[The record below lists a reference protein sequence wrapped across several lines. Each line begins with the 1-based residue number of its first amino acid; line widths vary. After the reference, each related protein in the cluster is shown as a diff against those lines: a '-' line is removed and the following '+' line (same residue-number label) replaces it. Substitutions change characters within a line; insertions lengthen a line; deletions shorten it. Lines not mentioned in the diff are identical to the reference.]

1 MKNIIKT
8 GFCGGVLSLS
18 MFTAFSGERPNVLFI
33 LSDDHSV
40 PYLGC
45 YGNKDLKTPNIDRL
59 AKEGVMFNRAYTGAP
74 QCVPSRASL
83 LTGRNV
89 LAVDMLRF
97 SSALPAEYLTFP
109 EMMKKDGYFIGV
121 CGRSYHLDGSG
132 AFDPPET
139 KDVFQEFGLVTF
151 PKRFDFVK
159 GGGDTKVAQLVEE
172 FIDMVPKGKPF
183 VMWAN
188 YSNPHRVFTAKE
200 FEPNAESL
208 TMPYELPDIKSVRED
223 LAAHYGEIQ
232 QLDLYIG
239 HLWEMLEKRGL
250 MDNTIIIFMGDNG
263 AALLR
268 GKGTLYRC
276 GINVPLLVR
285 YPKKV
290 KQGVVSDV
298 VVSGI
303 DIAPTIL
310 DLTAVKGIKE
320 IEGKSFVPAL
330 KGDTAQIHDYVFAV
344 RGPHAATLPLHSA
357 LFDLSRT
364 VLNKDFKL
372 IYNPLWQI
380 PYMPVDFDTS
390 PLWADLKQKAG
401 NNGLEPRFMK
411 SSIFTPTRP
420 MFELFDLRN
429 DPNEFVNLAGK
440 EEYKTVE
447 HDLKKALQRWMII
460 NRDVVPLP
468 IPSPPRK

>member
-1 MKNIIKT
+1 MKGNLSWIGFVGLLILIK
-8 GFCGGVLSLS
+8 SS
-18 MFTAFSGERPNVLFI
+18 AFAQKRPNVLFI
-33 LSDDHSV
+33 LSDDHSA

-45 YGNKDLKTPNIDRL
+45 YGNSDLKTPNIDRL
-59 AKEGVMFNRAYTGAP
+59 AKEGALFKKAYTTAP
-74 QCVPSRASL
+74 QCVQSRSSL
-83 LTGRNV
+83 MTGRNV

-97 SSALPAEYLTFP
+97 SSALPAEHITFP
-109 EMMKKDGYFIGV
+109 EMMRKDGYFIGV

-132 AFDPPET
+132 NFDPPET
-139 KDVFQEFGLVTF
+139 KEVFQELGLVTF
-151 PKRFDFVK
+151 PRRFDFVK
-159 GGGDTKVAQLVEE
+159 GGGDTKVAELVEE

-183 VMWAN
+183 AMWVN

-200 FEPNAESL
+200 FEPKPENL
-208 TMPYELPDIKSVRED
+208 NMPYELPDIKSVRED

-232 QLDLYIG
+232 ELDMYIG
-239 HLWEMLEKRGL
+239 KLWEILEKRGL

-263 AALLR
+263 SALLR

-276 GINVPLLVR
+276 GIHVPLLVR

-290 KQGVVSDV
+290 RKGVVSDV
-298 VVSGI
+298 LVSGI

-320 IEGKSFVPAL
+320 IEGRSFVSAL
-330 KGDTAQIHDYVFAV
+330 NGDTAQLHDYVFAV
-344 RGPHAATLPLHSA
+344 RGPHAATLPLNSA

-401 NNGLEPRFMK
+401 SNALEPRFMK
-411 SSIFTPTRP
+411 APIFTPVRP
-420 MFELFDLRN
+420 MFELFDLHN
-429 DPNEFVNLAGK
+429 DPYEFVNLAGN
-440 EEYKTVE
+440 EAYKTIE
-447 HDLKKALQRWMII
+447 HDLMKALHRWMII

-468 IPSPPRK
+468 IPGGRKP